1 MGENKDTK
9 KVRIVFHASSKV
21 REEPS
26 LNDCLYSGPC
36 LLPAVCNILLR
47 FRLGKIGLISDIKQ
61 AFLNIAIAEEH
72 RDLLRFLWYENF
84 DADDPEV
91 IILRFTRVVFGLTSS
106 PFLLNGTIS
115 SHVSQNIFN
124 EIHNV
129 EVLKKL
135 LRVCMLMIPQLVLI
149 HSIKVS
155 NFKQ

>member
-1 MGENKDTK
+1 M
-9 KVRIVFHASSKV
+9 
-21 REEPS
+21 PS
-26 LNDCLYSGPC
+26 VYD
-36 LLPAVCNILLR
+36 ILLQ
-47 FRLGKIGLISDIKQ
+47 FRSGKIGLVSDIKQ

>member
-1 MGENKDTK
+1 MPALG
-9 KVRIVFHASSKV
+9 
-21 REEPS
+21 PS
-26 LNDCLYSGPC
+26 L
-36 LLPAVCNILLR
+36 LPSVYDILLQ
-47 FRLGKIGLISDIKQ
+47 FRSGKIGLVSDIKQ

-135 LRVCMLMIPQLVLI
+135 LRVCMMMIPQLVLI

>member
-1 MGENKDTK
+1 MPALG
-9 KVRIVFHASSKV
+9 
-21 REEPS
+21 PS
-26 LNDCLYSGPC
+26 L
-36 LLPAVCNILLR
+36 LPSVYGILLQ
-47 FRLGKIGLISDIKQ
+47 FRSGKIGLVSDIKQ

>member
-1 MGENKDTK
+1 MSKLQKNTSLFTEYDEIIKNYIKEGIVETVLTHCAPDVVHYLPHRAVVGENKDTK

-72 RDLLRFLWYENF
+72 RDLLR
-84 DADDPEV
+84 
-91 IILRFTRVVFGLTSS
+91 
-106 PFLLNGTIS
+106 
-115 SHVSQNIFN
+115 
-124 EIHNV
+124 
-129 EVLKKL
+129 VL
-135 LRVCMLMIPQLVLI
+135 
-149 HSIKVS
+149 
-155 NFKQ
+155 

>member
-1 MGENKDTK
+1 M
-9 KVRIVFHASSKV
+9 V
-21 REEPS
+21 
-26 LNDCLYSGPC
+26 
-36 LLPAVCNILLR
+36 
-47 FRLGKIGLISDIKQ
+47 SDIKQ

>member
-1 MGENKDTK
+1 MPALG
-9 KVRIVFHASSKV
+9 
-21 REEPS
+21 PS
-26 LNDCLYSGPC
+26 L
-36 LLPAVCNILLR
+36 LPSVYDILLQ
-47 FRLGKIGLISDIKQ
+47 FRSGKIGLVSDIKQ

-129 EVLKKL
+129 KVLKKL

>member
-1 MGENKDTK
+1 MPALG
-9 KVRIVFHASSKV
+9 
-21 REEPS
+21 PS
-26 LNDCLYSGPC
+26 L
-36 LLPAVCNILLR
+36 LPSVYDILLQ
-47 FRLGKIGLISDIKQ
+47 FRSGKIGLVSDIKQ

-115 SHVSQNIFN
+115 SHVSKNIFN

-135 LRVCMLMIPQLVLI
+135 LRVCMMMIPQLVLI

>member
-1 MGENKDTK
+1 MPALG
-9 KVRIVFHASSKV
+9 
-21 REEPS
+21 PS
-26 LNDCLYSGPC
+26 L
-36 LLPAVCNILLR
+36 LPSVYDILLQ
-47 FRLGKIGLISDIKQ
+47 FRSGKIGLVSDIKQ

-91 IILRFTRVVFGLTSS
+91 IILRFTRVVFGLTSR

>member
-1 MGENKDTK
+1 MPALG
-9 KVRIVFHASSKV
+9 
-21 REEPS
+21 PS
-26 LNDCLYSGPC
+26 L
-36 LLPAVCNILLR
+36 LPSVYDILLQ
-47 FRLGKIGLISDIKQ
+47 FRSGKIGLVSDIKQ

-135 LRVCMLMIPQLVLI
+135 LRVCTLMIPQLVLI

>member
-1 MGENKDTK
+1 MPALG
-9 KVRIVFHASSKV
+9 
-21 REEPS
+21 PS
-26 LNDCLYSGPC
+26 L
-36 LLPAVCNILLR
+36 LPSVYDILLQ
-47 FRLGKIGLISDIKQ
+47 FRSGKIGLVSDIKQ
-61 AFLNIAIAEEH
+61 AFPNIAIAEEH

>member
-1 MGENKDTK
+1 MPALG
-9 KVRIVFHASSKV
+9 
-21 REEPS
+21 PS
-26 LNDCLYSGPC
+26 L
-36 LLPAVCNILLR
+36 LPSVYDILLQ
-47 FRLGKIGLISDIKQ
+47 FRSGKIGLVPDIKQ
-61 AFLNIAIAEEH
+61 AFLNIAIVEEH
-72 RDLLRFLWYENF
+72 CDLLRFLWFENF

-91 IILRFTRVVFGLTSS
+91 IFLRFTRVVFGLTSS

-115 SHVSQNIFN
+115 SHISQNIFN

>member
-1 MGENKDTK
+1 MPALG
-9 KVRIVFHASSKV
+9 
-21 REEPS
+21 PS
-26 LNDCLYSGPC
+26 L
-36 LLPAVCNILLR
+36 LPSVYDILLQ
-47 FRLGKIGLISDIKQ
+47 FRSGKIGLVSDIKQ

-84 DADDPEV
+84 DADNPEV
-91 IILRFTRVVFGLTSS
+91 IILPFTRVVFGLTSS

-135 LRVCMLMIPQLVLI
+135 LRVCTLMIPQLVLI

>member
-1 MGENKDTK
+1 MPALG
-9 KVRIVFHASSKV
+9 
-21 REEPS
+21 PS
-26 LNDCLYSGPC
+26 L
-36 LLPAVCNILLR
+36 LPSVYDILLQ
-47 FRLGKIGLISDIKQ
+47 FRSGKIGLVSDIKQ

-72 RDLLRFLWYENF
+72 RHLLRFLWYENF

>member
-1 MGENKDTK
+1 MPALG
-9 KVRIVFHASSKV
+9 
-21 REEPS
+21 PS
-26 LNDCLYSGPC
+26 L
-36 LLPAVCNILLR
+36 LPSVYDILLQ
-47 FRLGKIGLISDIKQ
+47 FRSGKIGLVSDIKQ

-115 SHVSQNIFN
+115 SHLSKNIFN

>member
-1 MGENKDTK
+1 MPALG
-9 KVRIVFHASSKV
+9 
-21 REEPS
+21 PS
-26 LNDCLYSGPC
+26 L
-36 LLPAVCNILLR
+36 LPSVYDILLQIR
-47 FRLGKIGLISDIKQ
+47 SGKIGLVSDIKQ

>member
-1 MGENKDTK
+1 MPALG
-9 KVRIVFHASSKV
+9 
-21 REEPS
+21 PS
-26 LNDCLYSGPC
+26 L
-36 LLPAVCNILLR
+36 LPSVYDILLQ
-47 FRLGKIGLISDIKQ
+47 FRSGKIGLVPDIKQ
-61 AFLNIAIAEEH
+61 AFLNISIAEEH

-91 IILRFTRVVFGLTSS
+91 IMLRFTRVVFGLTSS
-106 PFLLNGTIS
+106 SFLLNGTIS

>member
-1 MGENKDTK
+1 MPALG
-9 KVRIVFHASSKV
+9 
-21 REEPS
+21 PS
-26 LNDCLYSGPC
+26 L
-36 LLPAVCNILLR
+36 LPSVYDILLQ
-47 FRLGKIGLISDIKQ
+47 FRSGKIGLVSDIKQ

>member
-1 MGENKDTK
+1 MPALG
-9 KVRIVFHASSKV
+9 
-21 REEPS
+21 PS
-26 LNDCLYSGPC
+26 L
-36 LLPAVCNILLR
+36 LLSVYDILLQ
-47 FRLGKIGLISDIKQ
+47 FRSGKIGLVSDIKQ

>member
-1 MGENKDTK
+1 MPALG
-9 KVRIVFHASSKV
+9 
-21 REEPS
+21 PS
-26 LNDCLYSGPC
+26 L
-36 LLPAVCNILLR
+36 LPSVYDILLQ
-47 FRLGKIGLISDIKQ
+47 FRSGKIGLVSDIKQ

-115 SHVSQNIFN
+115 SHVSKNIFN

>member
-1 MGENKDTK
+1 MPALG
-9 KVRIVFHASSKV
+9 
-21 REEPS
+21 PS
-26 LNDCLYSGPC
+26 L
-36 LLPAVCNILLR
+36 LPSVYDILLQ
-47 FRLGKIGLISDIKQ
+47 FRSGKIGLVSDIKQ

-72 RDLLRFLWYENF
+72 RHLLRFLWYENF

-115 SHVSQNIFN
+115 SHVSKNIFN

>member
-1 MGENKDTK
+1 MPALG
-9 KVRIVFHASSKV
+9 
-21 REEPS
+21 PS
-26 LNDCLYSGPC
+26 L
-36 LLPAVCNILLR
+36 LPSVYDILLQ
-47 FRLGKIGLISDIKQ
+47 FRSGKIGLVPDIKQ
-61 AFLNIAIAEEH
+61 AFLNISIAEEH

-91 IILRFTRVVFGLTSS
+91 IMLRFTRVVFGLTSS
-106 PFLLNGTIS
+106 SFLLNGTIS

-135 LRVCMLMIPQLVLI
+135 LHVCMLMIPQLVLI